1 MLFVQPLHPVVLHCT
16 INQSKIK
23 IQQTEIISAICCL
36 MTPVQALRRRT
47 ADTWD
52 NVISKETI
60 GMTAYEISA
69 DLVYKAVNGASGQL
83 LTLIG

>member
-1 MLFVQPLHPVVLHCT
+1 
-16 INQSKIK
+16 
-23 IQQTEIISAICCL
+23 
-36 MTPVQALRRRT
+36 MTPVQALRRRR